1 MIHPCISAELSERV
15 SSSREPDDD
24 GHVLV
29 PARVRL
35 WSVMMDYLEDLFAPA
50 FNAARAMYGIEP
62 ESPRRGRPLPSKR
75 SRIPGMRF

>member
-1 MIHPCISAELSERV
+1 MIHPCISTELSERV

-29 PARVRL
+29 SARVRL

-50 FNAARAMYGIEP
+50 FNAARATSRNRPAADARYL
-62 ESPRRGRPLPSKR
+62 RRGRESL
-75 SRIPGMRF
+75 G